1 MTWRCPRP
9 PRRPPLARKFNY
21 QLPPLALRRLFAVSG
36 SQEVVPLGPWAL
48 VFPSAKWE
56 NPFQAG
62 VMLRQCFSTGSGPTG
77 AQ

>member
-1 MTWRCPRP
+1 MG
-9 PRRPPLARKFNY
+9 L
-21 QLPPLALRRLFAVSG
+21 
-36 SQEVVPLGPWAL
+36 WAL

-62 VMLRQCFSTGSGPTG
+62 VMLSQCASSQDPGTRVPPVNAMGRKAV